1 MAKLTAD
8 VVIDAAPD
16 KIVNDG
22 DQLVLCEAAPTTYA
36 EATSDKGSGG
46 VALGEVAI
54 GAANWTKG
62 DGDVS
67 GRKITLE
74 SLNWTVDVT
83 GTNNHWAIVDDGAGV
98 LLHVGEASG
107 EAVTAGNNRTTD
119 AVDIE
124 FGDPT

>member
-1 MAKLTAD
+1 MTKLTAD
-8 VVIDAAPD
+8 VVLDAPLD
-16 KIVNDG
+16 KIINEA

-36 EATSDKGSGG
+36 EATSDKGAGG

-54 GAANWTKG
+54 GAANWTKS

-67 GRKITLE
+67 GRKATLE
-74 SLNWTVDVT
+74 SLNWTVDVS
-83 GTNNHWAIVDDGAGV
+83 GTNNHWAIIDDGAGV

-124 FGDPT
+124 LGDPT